1 MLQSVQKI
9 NRSCVFAHSKLD
21 ILNLMLLEIEAIIV
35 VLCNFCQQQSCLVH
49 RDLTTL
55 LSVVPSNFQP
65 QTRYHRK
72 FVIYCKNGPVSGTI
86 LLNFK
91 HDYSQF
97 LKIRN
102 KFETSWRQGCSWQK
116 FPGDYFFEVKWLAS
130 SWNRNVSMKNSST
143 GDMSKFI
150 RYYMSNCIENG
161 SVIISLTY
169 WKFCSI

>member
-130 SWNRNVSMKNSST
+130 SWNVSIQRNVSMKN
-143 GDMSKFI
+143 FI
-150 RYYMSNCIENG
+150 NRRYE
-161 SVIISLTY
+161 
-169 WKFCSI
+169 